1 MNIVLLEPLLVPQ
14 ETINTLAAPLK
25 AAGHRFKA
33 YDTPTKDPGQLIQR
47 AQGADIIIIDN
58 TPLPAQVIQAL
69 PQLKFVD
76 VAFTGVDQVA
86 LDACR
91 ARGILL
97 SNCAGYSDT
106 SVAELVCGLPVALW
120 RQIPACQQATRSG
133 GTSQGLLGTEI
144 AGKTVGILGTGH
156 IGTRV
161 AQLFLAF
168 GARVL
173 GYARHQ
179 NPHCVALGVEYPGLK
194 DLLTHS
200 DILTVHLPLTPETRG
215 FLDAEKIAAMK
226 PGSYLVNCARGPIVD
241 TPALAQALTSGHLA
255 GAAIDVFEQEP
266 PLPSTNPLLKAP
278 HTVLTPHVGY
288 FTAEAMVRRATIAFE
303 NVAAYCQG
311 APQNLVI

>member
-14 ETINTLAAPLK
+14 ETIDKLSAPLK

-33 YDTPTKDPGQLIQR
+33 YASQSSDPGILIQR
-47 AQGADIIIIDN
+47 AQGADVVIIDN

-69 PQLKFVD
+69 PQLKFID

-86 LDACR
+86 LDARR
-91 ARGILL
+91 ARGITL

-106 SVAELVCGLPVALW
+106 SVAELVCGLTIDLL
-120 RQIPACQQATRSG
+120 RQIPACQQATRNG
-133 GTSQGLLGTEI
+133 GTSQGLLGAEI

-179 NPHCVALGVEYPGLK
+179 NPRCVALGVEYPSLE
-194 DLLTHS
+194 DLLALS
-200 DILTVHLPLTPETRG
+200 DILSVHVPLTPETRG
-215 FLDAEKIAAMK
+215 LLDAKKIAAMK
-226 PGSYLVNCARGPIVD
+226 PGSYLINCARGPIVD
-241 TPALAQALTSGHLA
+241 TPALAKALASGHLA
-255 GAAIDVFEQEP
+255 GAAIDVFDQEP
-266 PLPSTNPLLKAP
+266 PLASANPLLHTP

-303 NVAAYCQG
+303 NVSAFLAG
-311 APQNLVI
+311 TPQNVVG